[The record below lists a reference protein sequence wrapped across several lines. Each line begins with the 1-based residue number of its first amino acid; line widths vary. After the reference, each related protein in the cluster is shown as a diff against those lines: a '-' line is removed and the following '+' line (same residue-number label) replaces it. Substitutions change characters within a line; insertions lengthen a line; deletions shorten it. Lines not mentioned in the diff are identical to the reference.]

1 MTKTAD
7 EAWEQSGAKRRKRDG
22 SPGPMT
28 RMTRDLSGP
37 AGRLAAHAGP
47 PGQAMFQ
54 CTSRTAGR
62 AKPSVD
68 GSRPA
73 AQERYD
79 NYFLDSPEW
88 RAARS

>member
-1 MTKTAD
+1 
-7 EAWEQSGAKRRKRDG
+7 
-22 SPGPMT
+22 MT
-28 RMTRDLSGP
+28 RMTRNLSAP
-37 AGRLAAHAGP
+37 AGRLAADAGP

-68 GSRPA
+68 GSRLA

-79 NYFLDSPEW
+79 NYFLGSPEW